1 MKQTGIKN
9 FQAGLFKSASLSEVS
24 SDSPA
29 YCLSQLEVFNWGPF
43 AGLHRIDLDPS
54 GCALIGQ
61 TGSGKTTLVDAIM
74 TLICALPKYN
84 LASTGGHE
92 SDRDLMSYVRGVTG
106 TGGDDE
112 SQHIARPGQTITG
125 LSANYIAGDSTVCLT
140 GLLWLDSSSTSQSDM
155 KRLWI
160 FDKRP
165 EQGLADYLQQLQSL
179 GLRGLKLQLKEQA
192 ELSYSQN
199 KKTYLAQCRRF
210 FEVGENAFTLLNR
223 AAGLKQLNS
232 IDELFRNLVLDDR
245 SAFDRAQQV
254 IEEFDELKGIHS
266 ELQIAREQQQSLLPI
281 FDLQKRRM
289 KTQSK
294 LQNLNQQ
301 QQLLPRWFAF
311 QTKALWLIRA
321 QDKQLEI
328 DQLVNKIKL
337 NEQQLNEQQSLV
349 DNYYQAYQRLGGT
362 SIEELKRQIDERQ
375 NQLTLL
381 KQNLTDYQQLCRVL
395 SLDPIVKL
403 EQLTENQQQAEQRYQ
418 ENQKILV
425 ELEKS
430 KDHQT
435 QLTLNQQDQTQAL
448 EAEIHLVKATPECN
462 IPPRFLQFQKQLAIA
477 LNCNE
482 AQIPFVGQSVEVKDK
497 RWQGAIERAMGS
509 HRLRLVVAASQFQK
523 ALNWINQRDNQLH
536 VRLLNSQDYQQPQK
550 AMEDGFSQMLN
561 YKDDQHHRVIKNF
574 IASIDRH
581 CVHSVEDLSVK
592 SFSMTRQGLMSGKR
606 GLFEKQDQRPLTQGW
621 MTGFDNQNRLAELQQ
636 SFQHSHQ
643 QWKTFK
649 DELSELKTRFKDIE
663 QQQNLLQSLQNITF
677 VELDTDSVI
686 TTLEKLQA
694 QLKQL
699 QDPDSDTGKAEQQW
713 LSAKKQL
720 NEIQQVLNDCKVS
733 HQIALNT
740 LEQANKQIDEASK
753 RYEQDLV
760 HSEIESIQSHYPAVK
775 TDQIEQLIN
784 LEREALQGLQ
794 NKLNKQQKILADI
807 ESLLGKKMVFAKAKD
822 TGALSEVGLEL
833 EDIASYLQQL
843 EILNK
848 EALPTKLERFLEYLN
863 QSSDQGVT
871 QLLTRIDNEVSVIE
885 ERIEE
890 LNTTLQGVDFQPQRY
905 LQLVPQKITHQSLQG
920 LQKAQRDLRSAA
932 MQDDQ
937 GESHFKSLIVI
948 VEQLKDAVER
958 KRTRPALALLDPRYR
973 LQFSVAIIERE
984 TNIVIETRTGSKGG
998 SGGEKEI
1005 IASFILTA
1013 SLSYALCPKDRKVPL
1028 FGTVILD
1035 EAFSKS
1041 SQAVAARII
1050 FALRQFGLNPL
1061 FVTPNK
1067 EMRLLRE
1074 HTASAVLVHRK
1085 NKQSLALSLSWQEID
1100 RHIVQRNTISKIG
1113 Q

>member
-1 MKQTGIKN
+1 MKQSSIKN
-9 FQAGLFKSASLSEVS
+9 FQAGLFKSAPLNEIST
-24 SDSPA
+24 DSPA

-43 AGLHRIDLDPS
+43 AGLHRIEFDPS

-112 SQHIARPGQTITG
+112 SLHIARPGQTITG
-125 LSANYIAGDSTVCLT
+125 LSGYYTTGDSTVCLT
-140 GLLWLDSSSTSQSDM
+140 ALLWLDSSSTSQSDM

-160 FDKRP
+160 FDKKP

-192 ELSYSQN
+192 ELLYSQN

-232 IDELFRNLVLDDR
+232 IDDLFRNLVLDDR
-245 SAFDRAQQV
+245 SAFDRAAQV
-254 IEEFDELKGIHS
+254 IEEFEELRGIHS

-281 FDLQKRRM
+281 FDLQKRRI
-289 KTQSK
+289 KVQSK
-294 LQNLNQQ
+294 LQGLNQQ

-311 QTKALWLIRA
+311 QTKKLWLKQA

-328 DQLVNKIKL
+328 DQLIDKIAL
-337 NEQQLNEQQSLV
+337 GEQQLNEQQSLV
-349 DNYYQAYQRLGGT
+349 DNYYQTYQKLGGT
-362 SIEELKRQIDERQ
+362 NIEELKRQINERQ

-381 KQNLTDYQQLCRVL
+381 KQNVTDYQQLCAVL
-395 SLDPIVKL
+395 SFDATVKL
-403 EQLTENQQQAEQRYQ
+403 EQLTANKQLATRHYQ
-418 ENQKILV
+418 ENKNVLN

-430 KDHQT
+430 KDHKT

-448 EAEIHLVKATPECN
+448 ETEIQLVRAAPECN
-462 IPPRFLQFQKQLAIA
+462 IPPNFLQFQKQLAIE
-477 LNCNE
+477 LSCNE
-482 AQIPFVGQSVEVKDK
+482 AQIPFVGQSLEVKDK
-497 RWQGAIERAMGS
+497 RWQGAIERAIGS
-509 HRLRLVVAASQFQK
+509 HRLRLVVDASQFQK
-523 ALNWINQRDNQLH
+523 ALNWVNQRDNQLH
-536 VRLLNSQDYQQPQK
+536 VRLLNNRDYQQPQK
-550 AMEDGFSQMLN
+550 PMEDGFSQMLN
-561 YKDDQHHRVIKNF
+561 YKDNQHQAVIKNF

-592 SFSMTRQGLMSGKR
+592 PFSMTRQGLMSGKR

-621 MTGFDNQNRLAELQQ
+621 MTGFDNRSRLAELQQ
-636 SFQHSHQ
+636 AYQNSHQ
-643 QWKTFK
+643 QWKVLSN
-649 DELSELKTRFKDIE
+649 ELHQLKTKFKTIE
-663 QQQNLLQSLQNITF
+663 QQQSLLQSLQNLSF
-677 VELDTDSVI
+677 VELDTVSV
-686 TTLEKLQA
+686 TTSLEKFQA
-694 QLKQL
+694 QLTQL
-699 QDPDSDTGKAEQQW
+699 QDPDSDSGKAEQQW
-713 LSAKKQL
+713 LSAKDGL
-720 NEIQQVLNDCKVS
+720 NELQQNLNDCKVR
-733 HQIALNT
+733 HQIALNE
-740 LEQANKQIDEASK
+740 LEQANRQISEAAK
-753 RYEQDLV
+753 RFDQDLNQ
-760 HSEIESIQSHYPAVK
+760 SEVEFIQTHFPAVK
-775 TDQIEQLIN
+775 INQIEQLIS
-784 LEREALQGLQ
+784 LEREAIQALQQ
-794 NKLNKQQKILADI
+794 IINKQQLKLADI
-807 ESLLGKKMVFAKAKD
+807 ENSLGKKMVFAKAKD
-822 TGALSEVGLEL
+822 TGSLSEVGVEL
-833 EDIASYLQQL
+833 EDIESYLKQL

-890 LNTTLQGVDFQPQRY
+890 LNSTLQGVDFQPQRF
-905 LQLVPQKITHQSLQG
+905 LQLVPQKITHQSLQS

-948 VEQLKDAVER
+948 VEQLKEAVER

-984 TNIVIETRTGSKGG
+984 TNVVIETRTGSKGG

-1013 SLSYALCPKDRKVPL
+1013 SLSYALCPKDRNVPL
-1028 FGTVILD
+1028 FGSVILD

-1067 EMRLLRE
+1067 EMRLLRA
-1074 HTASAVLVHRK
+1074 HTASAVLVHRR

-1100 RHIVQRNTISKIG
+1100 QHIQQRNNIIND